1 MASKVAEQQRRIVA
15 ILNVEDE
22 DEAWVTYENLKRF
35 LDYLKDN
42 LELPCLLTG
51 MEDFPWEEK
60 YVFGYGDKDEY
71 EKLKRTNPSYTDT
84 FKLLEFEE
92 LRPNEGQIFVKVE
105 RVADRKKFSL
115 PLDDLEASKRRS
127 KNYQILEDY
136 AAWWV
141 NYQ

>member
-1 MASKVAEQQRRIVA
+1 MASKVEEQQKRIMA
-15 ILNVEDE
+15 ILNEED
-22 DEAWVTYENLKRF
+22 AWVVHENVKRF

>member
-1 MASKVAEQQRRIVA
+1 MASKVEEQQKRIMA
-15 ILNVEDE
+15 ILNEED
-22 DEAWVTYENLKRF
+22 AWVVHENVKRF

-127 KNYQILEDY
+127 KNYQLLEDY
-136 AAWWV
+136 ASWWV
-141 NYQ
+141 NYR

>member
-51 MEDFPWEEK
+51 MEDFPWGEK